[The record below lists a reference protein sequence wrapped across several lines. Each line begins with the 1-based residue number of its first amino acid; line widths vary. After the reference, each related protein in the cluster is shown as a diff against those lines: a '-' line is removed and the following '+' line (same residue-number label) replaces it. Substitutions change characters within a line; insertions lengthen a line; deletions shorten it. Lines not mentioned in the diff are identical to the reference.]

1 MTASIAGE
9 IAGERQP
16 LIRGVSREELYLA
29 LHAADMATVA
39 VVLELVNVVG
49 AVRRVP
55 PAVFGTPN

>member
-16 LIRGVSREELYLA
+16 LIRGVPREELYFA

-39 VVLELVNVVG
+39 VVLELVNAVG
-49 AVRRVP
+49 AVRRDL
-55 PAVFGTPN
+55 